1 MSESSTSRPA
11 TWLARLGLDRPELRA
26 WALYDWANSVFMTT
40 ILQVFPIFFRTVAAV
55 DLPTAVASAR
65 FALSTSIGVGVVAVM
80 SPLLGAAADYAG
92 NKKKMLGVFL
102 GVGVL
107 ATAAMVLV
115 DRGEWLL
122 GAVLFAVG
130 NIGATATL
138 AFYNS
143 LLPHIASREE
153 VDRVSSAGYALGYLG
168 GGLLLAVN
176 LLWIA
181 KPELFGIPDPPAA
194 MRLSFL
200 SASVWWAGFSI
211 PLFLRVPEP
220 PRRLETDER
229 PQGNAI
235 AVAVSRIAE
244 TVREMRAHRDGGLM
258 LLAYFVYND
267 GINTIIRMATLYG
280 TEIGI
285 SSGALIGAILLV
297 QFVGVP
303 FAFLFGSLAG
313 RIGPKPAIFG
323 TLGVYTLITL
333 IGYYMT
339 TATHFFI
346 LALLVGTVQGGA
358 QALSRSLFSTLIP
371 RHKSAEMFGFFGI
384 FDKFGGVMGSAL
396 FAAVITATGSSR
408 PAILALAVFFVIGGA
423 LLALVDVER
432 GRRLALE
439 AEARLT
445 EPATTGAP

>member
-1 MSESSTSRPA
+1 MPESTTPQPA
-11 TWLARLGLDRPELRA
+11 SWLARLGLDRPELRA

-40 ILQVFPIFFRTVAAV
+40 ILQVFPIYFRTVAAV
-55 DLPTAVASAR
+55 GLPTAVASAR
-65 FALSTSIGVGVVAVM
+65 FAMATSIGVGIVAVV
-80 SPLLGAAADYAG
+80 SPVLGAAADYAG

-107 ATAAMVLV
+107 ATAAMVFV

-122 GAVLFAVG
+122 GAVLFAIG
-130 NIGATATL
+130 NVGATATL
-138 AFYNS
+138 AFYNA
-143 LLPHIASREE
+143 LLPYIASRDE
-153 VDRVSSAGYALGYLG
+153 VDRVSSAGFALGYLG

-181 KPELFGIPDPPAA
+181 KPEVFGIPDPSTA
-194 MRLSFL
+194 MRISFL
-200 SASVWWAGFSI
+200 TAAVWWAGFSI

-220 PRRLETDER
+220 PRRLETDEAPR
-229 PQGNAI
+229 GNAMWA
-235 AVAVSRIAE
+235 AVRRIGE
-244 TVREMRAHRDGGLM
+244 TFREMRELKDGGFM

-323 TLGVYTLITL
+323 TLVVYTGITL

-346 LALLVGTVQGGA
+346 LALLVGTVQGGS
-358 QALSRSLFSTLIP
+358 QALSRSLFATLIP
-371 RHKSAEMFGFFGI
+371 KHKSAEMFGFFGI

-396 FAAVITATGSSR
+396 FAAMITATGSSR
-408 PAILALAVFFVIGGA
+408 PAILALAVFFAVGGG
-423 LLALVDVER
+423 LLALVNVER
-432 GRRLALE
+432 GRRTALE
-439 AEARLT
+439 VEARMAAQT
-445 EPATTGAP
+445 SA